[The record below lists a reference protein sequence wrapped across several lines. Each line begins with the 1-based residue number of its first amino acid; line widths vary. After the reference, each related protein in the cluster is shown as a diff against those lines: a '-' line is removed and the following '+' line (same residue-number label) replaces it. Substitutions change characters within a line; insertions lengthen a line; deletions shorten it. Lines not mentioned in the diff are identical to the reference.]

1 MYTVYLKVH
10 GQRDIA
16 NLMIKTLCKSQ
27 LYDRELSAENHGAF
41 SSLHHGVE
49 VGIKSNVLGGFWTS
63 LAFVKS
69 YLI

>member
-41 SSLHHGVE
+41 SSLHHGIE
-49 VGIKSNVLGGFWTS
+49 VGIKKQCFHLFNKPFLGQFS
-63 LAFVKS
+63 
-69 YLI
+69 